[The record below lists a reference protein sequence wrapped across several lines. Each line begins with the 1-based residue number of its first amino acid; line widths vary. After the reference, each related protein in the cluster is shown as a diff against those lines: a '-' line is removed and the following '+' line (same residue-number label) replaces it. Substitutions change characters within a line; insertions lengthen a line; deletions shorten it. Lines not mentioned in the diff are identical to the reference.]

1 MVRKIE
7 ALRGLTP
14 LARFH
19 KNEEDMKQQL
29 PQITRRRIGSVIILD
44 IKGELVGPWAL
55 KAKDNIAKLMA
66 DNIQNLIINL
76 KELSTID
83 SLGVK
88 AISENLNPQS
98 RNALISGKISV
109 MEMFSRLHALHDIT
123 VFNDEDAVIDFF
135 GKEFVENQQ
144 QNVHFSE
151 KRLHERLKT
160 AIPLEFWYEDASGK
174 KIVFKAIITDLS
186 KGGLMAEY
194 LDLETVD
201 SVNRILDPYDL
212 KMLEL
217 KIKLPDHDYIYASGK
232 VLRTVITGEQLG
244 LGVEF
249 YKIKDKDVAKICSF
263 ID

>member
-1 MVRKIE
+1 
-7 ALRGLTP
+7 
-14 LARFH
+14 
-19 KNEEDMKQQL
+19 MKQQF
-29 PQITRRRIGSVIILD
+29 PQITRRRIGSVVILD

-55 KAKDNIAKLMA
+55 RAKDNIAKLMSE
-66 DNIQNLIINL
+66 NIKHLIINV

-88 AISENLNPQS
+88 AISENLNPHS

-109 MEMFSRLHALHDIT
+109 MEMFSRLHALDDIK
-123 VFNDEDAVIDFF
+123 VLNDENAVIDFF
-135 GKEFVENQQ
+135 GKEFVDTATNL
-144 QNVHFSE
+144 HFFDE
-151 KRLHERLKT
+151 KRIHQRLKT
-160 AIPLEFWYEDASGK
+160 AIPLEFWYEDTNKK

-186 KGGLMAEY
+186 KGGFMAEY

-201 SVNRILDPYDL
+201 TINQTLDPYDL

-217 KIKLPDHDYIYASGK
+217 KIKLPGHDYIYASGK

-249 YKIKDKDVAKICSF
+249 YRISDVDISEISKF
-263 ID
+263 LE